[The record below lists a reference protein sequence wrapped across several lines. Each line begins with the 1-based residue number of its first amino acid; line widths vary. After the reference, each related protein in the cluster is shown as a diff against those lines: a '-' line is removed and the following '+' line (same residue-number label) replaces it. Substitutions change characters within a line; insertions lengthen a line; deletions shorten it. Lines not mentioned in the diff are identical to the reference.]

1 MAEMRRN
8 NGPAVQQI
16 DISRR
21 AAARTTQGERPV
33 RGTRPAGQ
41 ANYYTDRADEDRMR
55 QGRPSQGRAPQG
67 RAPQGRPPQ
76 GRTPQGRVPQGRPPQ
91 GRAPQGRVPQGRPP
105 QDRMPQDRVPVRN
118 RRTRRRRSRG
128 GSGFVT
134 LLLLLIL
141 VIVVGIYLHGRVETT
156 YVLEA
161 GESVAVEKLVVRGKS
176 VLTILED
183 LTEEEMHTP
192 GEYDMKVKLFPFT
205 YTVKVTVQDT
215 IPPKASS
222 VSAFCKYGQELKT
235 EAFITDVV
243 DATDVTYAFEKA
255 PDYTQPGEQEV
266 VVVYTDE
273 GGNRTS
279 VVSTLYIS
287 NLMSELTVEAGAP
300 KPEPRDFLEDIAGFE
315 NTEVYYITDPG
326 EISTNVLGETAISI
340 LVDGRE
346 SLVYLVVQDTIAP
359 QFTVQHINGWTLK
372 PLSPEDFVVSGK
384 DATTITYSFASEP
397 DWTKAGSGSV
407 EIIARDEAGNTFSQ
421 IASYKLKEDK
431 VAPEVSLSTID
442 IIIGEAVS
450 YKKAVGYS
458 DNADSKEELK
468 LEIDNSK
475 VDPNTVGTYKVTYTV
490 TDTAGNSTTKTGEV
504 YVLAEKPVYYD
515 EDVVNQKADEVLA
528 QIIKDNMTLLEK
540 TRAIYNWVHG
550 KIGYISHSE
559 KTDWVRGAYEGLVKR
574 QGDCFV
580 YACTAKV
587 LLTRA
592 GIENMDI
599 VKSQVNPSHYW
610 NLVNLGEGWY
620 HFDATPRKDKTVFF
634 MWTDAQLKEYSESHK
649 NTHIYDA
656 SLYPEI
662 N

>member
-8 NGPAVQQI
+8 IGPEVQQI

-21 AAARTTQGERPV
+21 PAQG
-33 RGTRPAGQ
+33 
-41 ANYYTDRADEDRMR
+41 RAT
-55 QGRPSQGRAPQG
+55 QGRP
-67 RAPQGRPPQ
+67 PQGRPPQ
-76 GRTPQGRVPQGRPPQ
+76 GARTVPGGRTTQGVRPTQGRPPQ
-91 GRAPQGRVPQGRPP
+91 GRSPQSRTTQGRPP
-105 QDRMPQDRVPVRN
+105 VRN
-118 RRTRRRRSRG
+118 GKNRKKSSGG
-128 GSGFVT
+128 GSAFAVLLFFIIAIIGVGF
-134 LLLLLIL
+134 
-141 VIVVGIYLHGRVETT
+141 YLHGRVQTT

-161 GESVAVEKLVVRGKS
+161 GQTVEAEKLIVRGKS
-176 VLTILED
+176 VPQIVED
-183 LTEEEMHTP
+183 LTEEERCSP
-192 GEYDMKVKLFPFT
+192 GEYDIKVKLFPFS

-215 IPPKASS
+215 VPPQAEG
-222 VSAFCKYGQELKT
+222 VSAFCKYGSMLTLED
-235 EAFITDVV
+235 FVSDIT
-243 DATDVTYAFEKA
+243 DATDVTYAYEKE
-255 PDYTQPGEQEV
+255 PDFGRGGEQEV
-266 VVVYTDE
+266 VLVYTDE
-273 GGNRTS
+273 AGNRTR

-287 NLMSELTVEAGAP
+287 NLMNELVIEAGSP
-300 KPEPRDFLEDIAGFE
+300 MPEPRDFLEEIAGFG
-315 NTEVYYITDPG
+315 NTEVYYITDTG
-326 EISTNVLGETAISI
+326 EISTSVPGEYAISM

-346 SLVYLVVQDTIAP
+346 SVVTLIVQDTIAP
-359 QFTVQHINGWTLK
+359 QFTVRHIDGWTLK
-372 PLSPEDFVVSGK
+372 AMAPEDFVVSGT
-384 DATTITYSFASEP
+384 DVTGITYRFAAEP
-397 DWTKAGSGSV
+397 DWTAVGSGSV
-407 EIIARDEAGNTFSQ
+407 EIIGTDVAGNTSSQ

-458 DNADSKEELK
+458 DNADSKDELK

-490 TDTAGNSTTKTGEV
+490 TDTAGNSTSKTGEV
-504 YVLAEKPVYYD
+504 YVLAERPVYYD
-515 EDVVNQKADEVLA
+515 ENVVNEKADEVLA
-528 QIIKDNMTLLEK
+528 QILKDSMTPLEK

-559 KTDWVRGAYEGLVKR
+559 KGDWVRGAYEGLVKR

-580 YACTAKV
+580 YAATAKV

>member
-1 MAEMRRN
+1 MTELRRN
-8 NGPAVQQI
+8 NEPGIQQI
-16 DISRR
+16 DISRKP
-21 AAARTTQGERPV
+21 AAARPPQRTRTNQG
-33 RGTRPAGQ
+33 
-41 ANYYTDRADEDRMR
+41 
-55 QGRPSQGRAPQG
+55 PQG
-67 RAPQGRPPQ
+67 RQPQNRQAQGRPPQ
-76 GRTPQGRVPQGRPPQ
+76 NRPEQGRP
-91 GRAPQGRVPQGRPP
+91 
-105 QDRMPQDRVPVRN
+105 PVRN
-118 RRTRRRRSRG
+118 RRKKQRRSRG
-128 GSGFVT
+128 GYGFVA
-134 LLLLLIL
+134 LLLLLVL
-141 VIVVGIYLHGRVETT
+141 VVGVGIYLQGRVETA

-161 GESVAVEKLVVRGKS
+161 GDSIVAEKLVLRGKA
-176 VLTILED
+176 VPTILD
-183 LTEEEMHTP
+183 NLTEEEIHTP
-192 GEYDMKVKLFPFT
+192 GEYEIKVRLFPFT

-215 IPPKASS
+215 VAPQASG
-222 VSAFCKYGQELKT
+222 VSAFCKYGTELAV
-235 EAFITDVV
+235 EAFVADVV
-243 DATDVTYAFEKA
+243 DATDVTYAFETE
-255 PDYTQPGEQEV
+255 PDFGKGGEQEV
-266 VVVYTDE
+266 AVIYTDE
-273 GGNRTS
+273 AGNRTR

-287 NLMSELTVEAGAP
+287 NLMNELVIEAGNPVPDAR
-300 KPEPRDFLEDIAGFE
+300 EFLEKIEGFD
-315 NTEVYYITDPG
+315 NTEVYYITDTG
-326 EISTNVLGETAISI
+326 EIDTSIIGEYAISI

-346 SLVYLVVQDTIAP
+346 SQVSLIVRDTIAP
-359 QFTVQHINGWTLK
+359 QFTVKHIDGWTLK
-372 PLSPEDFVVSGK
+372 PLMPEDFVVSGT
-384 DATTITYSFASEP
+384 DVTDITYRFATEP

-407 EIIARDEAGNTFSQ
+407 EIIAVDAAGNTSFQ
-421 IASYKLKEDK
+421 IASYKLTADT

-458 DNADSKEELK
+458 DNADSKDELK

-475 VDPNTVGTYKVTYTV
+475 VDPNTEGTYTVTYTV

-515 EDVVNQKADEVLA
+515 EDLVNEKADEVLA
-528 QIIKDNMTLLEK
+528 QILKDGMTPLEK
-540 TRAIYNWVHG
+540 ARAIYNWVHG
-550 KIGYISHSE
+550 KIGYINHSE

-574 QGDCFV
+574 QGDCYV

-634 MWTDAQLKEYSESHK
+634 MWTDAQLMEYSESHK